1 MEDDKR
7 TQVYRYTGTQVHRYV
22 CTNVHRKEVAQ
33 GFKYVQ
39 CHEQTQ
45 HNKDVNGR

>member
-7 TQVYRYTGTQVHRYV
+7 TQVHRYTGTQVHRYV

-33 GFKYVQ
+33 GFKYV
-39 CHEQTQ
+39 HEQTQ